1 MQAHLDLSQGQCI
14 LQHMGA
20 HVIHDP
26 RVDRA
31 TEPCGLCL
39 IMAPSCQFFLKKG
52 KGARGNLKID
62 QDRSHG
68 CAVKVNFM
76 YSITSESSASS
87 SCSNV
92 PVICPLCPKLAPA
105 VWRYN
110 LSYHFAWVHA
120 NAPIPHYE
128 DTWQLS
134 NFESFQ
140 MKEVWSKRQNTSV
153 KRVKKVNALPLVI
166 SDAHW
171 SKVPV
176 MWVLFF
182 LNSSYLWRLPSGLDS
197 RDSPDRSSLVV
208 GSIAQSFTQATTG
221 NSTENIHIHDPT
233 SHGLDHT
240 VEFGFFTEQGSEGVI
255 HNTKVSLIILL
266 NV

>member
-1 MQAHLDLSQGQCI
+1 
-14 LQHMGA
+14 MGA

-52 KGARGNLKID
+52 KGTRGNLKID

-68 CAVKVNFM
+68 CAVKVNFT
-76 YSITSESSASS
+76 YSIASESSASS
-87 SCSNV
+87 PCSNV

-110 LSYHFAWVHA
+110 LSYHFARVHA
-120 NAPIPHYE
+120 NAPIPQYE
-128 DTWQLS
+128 DTWRLS
-134 NFESFQ
+134 NFKSLQ

-153 KRVKKVNALPLVI
+153 KRVKKINTLPLVI
-166 SDAHW
+166 SDAHR

-176 MWVLFF
+176 M
-182 LNSSYLWRLPSGLDS
+182 
-197 RDSPDRSSLVV
+197 
-208 GSIAQSFTQATTG
+208 
-221 NSTENIHIHDPT
+221 
-233 SHGLDHT
+233 
-240 VEFGFFTEQGSEGVI
+240 
-255 HNTKVSLIILL
+255 
-266 NV
+266 